1 MSGKDSL
8 GHQFHRN
15 LLAVISLVVALS
27 ALGYNTWRNELT
39 EENRNVRFAGFEML
53 LHLGELQRISYL
65 SHYDSDVARANPR
78 DGWVEVLV
86 IRDMSMLISEPLAGS
101 AEKLVDTWRENWVG
115 LGTNDAAIAAIDV
128 RINELRAEV
137 LDQLKKLD

>member
-1 MSGKDSL
+1 MSGKSSL

-15 LLAVISLVVALS
+15 LLAIISLVVALS

-65 SHYDSDVARANPR
+65 SHYDRDVARANPR

-101 AEKLVDTWRENWVG
+101 AENLIDTWRENWVG

-128 RINELRAEV
+128 RINEPRAEV
-137 LDQLKKLD
+137 LDHLKQLD

>member
-115 LGTNDAAIAAIDV
+115 LGTNDAAIATIDV